1 MTLKNL
7 LKTGQLI
14 EHEADAD
21 EISKLLRAARQGIE
35 DARVTMI
42 STETRFDAAYRA
54 VMQSATVALWA
65 NGYRT
70 STSSPG
76 HHRTTI
82 QALSKTI
89 GLDSDRI
96 AVLERLRH
104 KRNVID
110 YTGEGMDEASLE
122 VCIREAGCLIDDVY
136 LWLVEQHNDLVRE

>member
-1 MTLKNL
+1 MTLQNL

-14 EHEADAD
+14 EHEADAV
-21 EISKLLRAARQGIE
+21 EISKLLHAARHGIE
-35 DARVTMI
+35 DARVYMI
-42 STETRFDAAYRA
+42 STETRFDAAYKA
-54 VMQSATVALWA
+54 VMQSTTVALWA

-82 QALSKTI
+82 QTLSKTI

-104 KRNVID
+104 KRNIID
-110 YTGEGMDEASLE
+110 YTGEVMDEASLD
-122 VCIREAGCLIDDVY
+122 VCIREAWRLFDDVY
-136 LWLVEQHNDLVRE
+136 RWLVENRRDLVRD

>member
-14 EHEADAD
+14 EHEADAV
-21 EISKLLRAARQGIE
+21 EISKLLHAARHGIE
-35 DARVTMI
+35 DAGVTMI
-42 STETRFDAAYRA
+42 SIETRFDAAYRA
-54 VMQSATVALWA
+54 VMQSATAALWA

-82 QALSKTI
+82 QVLSKTI

-96 AVLERLRH
+96 AVLERLRY

-110 YTGEGMDEASLE
+110 YRGKSWMRPPLMY
-122 VCIREAGCLIDDVY
+122 V
-136 LWLVEQHNDLVRE
+136 

>member
-14 EHEADAD
+14 EHETDAA
-21 EISKLLRAARQGIE
+21 EINKLLHAARQGIE

-54 VMQSATVALWA
+54 VMQSATAALWA

-89 GLDSDRI
+89 GLDSVRI
-96 AVLERLRH
+96 AVLERLRY
-104 KRNVID
+104 KRNVVD
-110 YTGEGMDEASLE
+110 YTGEVMDEASLD
-122 VCIREAGCLIDDVY
+122 VCIRESGRLFDDVY
-136 LWLVEQHNDLVRE
+136 RWLVENREDLVRG